1 MSRTAAVLALAL
13 LLTAALTAPAAAAA
27 DPKPGLPTLL
37 TLLTGSPE
45 PGAGGADGVLL
56 VPGTVIP
63 VGAGLETWEGRSAET
78 ALAQSQ
84 VITGLADK
92 LRDTMRLASV
102 EVQYRSDR
110 ALRVDESVEL
120 PTVTRGSSVLPTVTL
135 LGYNDDLATYR
146 VTFTDGYRTLA
157 DTSVSIP
164 FGRRSV
170 VGGLDGAE
178 APYLFLVVEPP
189 ASRKAAELETARV
202 TPPRSIEKVA
212 PSYSEDARK
221 EKVEGV
227 VIVQAVIDKDGTVS
241 RVRALKRL
249 HPSLDEAALEAI
261 RRWRFEPALL
271 DGEPVAVHYN
281 LTINFRLDSE
291 KEKAADP

>member
-1 MSRTAAVLALAL
+1 MNRTAAVLVFAVLLAAALA
-13 LLTAALTAPAAAAA
+13 APAAASE
-27 DPKPGLPTLL
+27 PTPGLPTLF

-45 PGAGGADGVLL
+45 PGAEGADGVLL

-63 VGAGLETWEGRSAET
+63 VGSGLDAWEGRSAEV

-92 LRDTMRLASV
+92 LRDTMRLASM

-110 ALRVDESVEL
+110 TLRVDEAVEL
-120 PTVTRGSSVLPTVTL
+120 PTVTRGSTVLPTVTL

-170 VGGLDGAE
+170 VGGLDGEE

-189 ASRKAAELETARV
+189 ASKKAAEAEVARV
-202 TPPRSIEKVA
+202 TPPRVVEKA
-212 PSYSEDARK
+212 FPSYPEDAK
-221 EKVEGV
+221 KDKVQGV

-241 RVRALKRL
+241 RVRAVKRL
-249 HPSLDEAALEAI
+249 HPSLDEAALDAI
-261 RRWRFEPALL
+261 RQWRFEPALL
-271 DGEPVAVHYN
+271 EGEPVAVHYN
-281 LTINFRLDSE
+281 LTINFRLDNE
-291 KEKAADP
+291 KDG

>member
-1 MSRTAAVLALAL
+1 VNRTATALALAVL
-13 LLTAALTAPAAAAA
+13 LIAALALPAAAS
-27 DPKPGLPTLL
+27 DGKPGLPTLF

-63 VGAGLETWEGRSAET
+63 VGSGLDAGAGRSAEI
-78 ALAQSQ
+78 ALAQGQ

-92 LRDTMRLASV
+92 LRDTLRLASV

-110 ALRVDESVEL
+110 ALSVDESVEL
-120 PTVTRGSSVLPTVTL
+120 PTVTRGSNVLPTVTL
-135 LGYNDDLATYR
+135 LGYNDELATYR

-170 VGGLDGAE
+170 VGGLDGEE
-178 APYLFLVVEPP
+178 APYLFLVLEPP
-189 ASRKAAELETARV
+189 ASKEAAETETSRV
-202 TPPRSIEKVA
+202 TPPRVVEKA
-212 PSYSEDARK
+212 YPKYPEDAK
-221 EKVEGV
+221 KDKVEGV
-227 VIVQAVIDKDGTVS
+227 VIVQAVIGEDGTVS

-249 HPSLDEAALEAI
+249 HPSVDEAALEAI
-261 RRWRFEPALL
+261 RQWRFEPALL

-281 LTINFRLDSE
+281 LTVNFRLDSE
-291 KEKAADP
+291 KKDS

>member
-1 MSRTAAVLALAL
+1 MNRLASVLALAVL
-13 LLTAALTAPAAAAA
+13 LVSVSAVPAAGAGSGAQ
-27 DPKPGLPTLL
+27 GLPTLF

-45 PGAGGADGVLL
+45 PGAGDADGVLL

-63 VGAGLETWEGRSAET
+63 VGSGLATWEGRSVES
-78 ALAQSQ
+78 ALARSQ

-110 ALRVDESVEL
+110 SLRVDESVEL
-120 PTVTRGSSVLPTVTL
+120 PPVTRGSSVLPTVTL

-170 VGGLDGAE
+170 VGGLDGEE

-189 ASRKAAELETARV
+189 PSKEAEGLQANGL
-202 TPPRSIEKVA
+202 TPPRRLESVA
-212 PSYSEDARK
+212 PTYPEDARK
-221 EKVEGV
+221 EKVQGV
-227 VIVQAVIDKDGTVS
+227 VIVQTVIEKDGTVS
-241 RVRALKRL
+241 RVRFIKRL
-249 HPSLDEAALEAI
+249 HPSLDEAAAEAI
-261 RRWRFEPALL
+261 RQWRFEPALL
-271 DGEPVAVHYN
+271 EGEPVAVHYN
-281 LTINFRLDSE
+281 LTVNFRLDSE
-291 KEKAADP
+291 KKEEGSS

>member
-1 MSRTAAVLALAL
+1 MNRTAMLAVLLA
-13 LLTAALTAPAAAAA
+13 AVFAAPAAASET
-27 DPKPGLPTLL
+27 KPGLPTLF
-37 TLLTGSPE
+37 TLLTGSPD
-45 PGAGGADGVLL
+45 PGADGADGVLL

-63 VGAGLETWEGRSAET
+63 VGSGLDTWEGRSART

-110 ALRVDESVEL
+110 SLRVDEPVEL
-120 PTVTRGSSVLPTVTL
+120 PTVTRGSSVLPAVTL
-135 LGYNDDLATYR
+135 LGYNDELATYR

-170 VGGLDGAE
+170 VGGLDGEE

-189 ASRKAAELETARV
+189 ASREAAEAEVARV
-202 TPPRSIEKVA
+202 TPPRVVEKAFPAYPEDAKEEKVQ
-212 PSYSEDARK
+212 
-221 EKVEGV
+221 GV
-227 VIVQAVIDKDGTVS
+227 VIVQAVIETDGSVS
-241 RVRALKRL
+241 RVRFIKRL
-249 HPSLDEAALEAI
+249 HPSLDQAAAEAI
-261 RRWRFEPALL
+261 RQWRFEPALL

-281 LTINFRLDSE
+281 LTINFRLDSDR
-291 KEKAADP
+291 KEG